1 MPNSGNPQQIY
12 TPSSQ
17 VAVSQAQSPIHKLD
31 GLSGDE
37 GNKFK
42 YSQAQNDKAGKQ

>member
-1 MPNSGNPQQIY
+1 MPNLNPQSIY

-17 VAVSQAQSPIHKLD
+17 VAVSQAQSPIHKLE

-42 YSQAQNDKAGKQ
+42 YSQMQKEKAVKE